1 MDCSCTGSMR
11 REWDIEMEK
20 MVDCEGGREREKQE
34 RVDGVGSD
42 DVVMVVWFMVCS
54 GGGRVGW
61 EVSGRQKAGQ

>member
-1 MDCSCTGSMR
+1 
-11 REWDIEMEK
+11 MEK